1 MQPSF
6 KVWYDSQSELVRKY
20 LYDKL
25 KDSHYFNFDTED
37 YYKHNYDN
45 PDNLILKNDLN
56 VYSNTS
62 DNMLIAYI
70 VRTLDKLNHSLEV
83 KEALDVLKENV
94 NKESVTFGKYFG
106 VTEHKKQVRA
116 KCSTYSTN
124 LEDVLFYTTDYD
136 NIDWSNVILPFYH
149 PALVELFG
157 KEMCLERYK
166 NNINYMRQFITSL
179 EIERKQDV
187 IFDTLF
193 FGEDGWT
200 EEQKKQFIC
209 SFSLDAQTMDGLC
222 YYIFSVDISYI
233 RYLTATISNDWA
245 STSNICQVAK
255 DNRYYSSTKLKED
268 EYRYNKLIRQML
280 YSMYAC
286 SNKKLN
292 KLTIARLGDIAGM
305 IKLYNFDLNTVLDSC
320 IDMFNEEIKQL
331 TI

>member
-6 KVWYDSQSELVRKY
+6 KVWYDSQSELVKKY

-25 KDSHYFNFDTED
+25 QYSDYFDFDKEN
-37 YYKHNYDN
+37 YYKENYDN
-45 PDNLILKNDLN
+45 ADNIILNKKLDT
-56 VYSNTS
+56 YSNNTRER
-62 DNMLIAYI
+62 LLAYI
-70 VRTLDKLNHSLEV
+70 IRTLDKLNHSLEV
-83 KEALDVLKENV
+83 KKAFDVLKEDI
-94 NKESVTFGKYFG
+94 NKKDDMFSKYFG
-106 VTEHKKQVRA
+106 VAEHKKQVKA
-116 KCSTYSTN
+116 NCSVYSTQ
-124 LEDVLFYTTDYD
+124 LDTILFYTTDYD
-136 NIDWSNVILPFYH
+136 NIDWSDVILPFYH

-157 KEMCLERYK
+157 KEMCLEKYK

-193 FGEDGWT
+193 FGENGWT

-233 RYLTATISNDWA
+233 KYLTATISNDWV

-255 DNRYYSSTKLKED
+255 DNRYCSSTKLKED

-286 SNKKLN
+286 TNKKLN
-292 KLTIARLGDIAGM
+292 KLTIARLGDFAGM

-320 IDMFNEEIKQL
+320 IDIFNEETKRL